1 MLEFLFILFGLM
13 VLFLLVVLVSIYRD
27 YIINKKLGKKRK
39 KRRINRQE
47 AKELRDRLNNMGKPP
62 WVRNYN
68 KLTGNKKKKK

>member
-27 YIINKKLGKKRK
+27 YIINKKLGKTSKK
-39 KRRINRQE
+39 KRMNRQE
-47 AKELRDRLNNMGKPP
+47 AKELRDRMQNMGKPP

-68 KLTGNKKKKK
+68 KLTDDKKKKK